1 MDEALDVLVR
11 LLRGEEV
18 SHESDWFQLVNAR
31 LQMTPYSRPSV
42 EIAVA
47 SQVSPTGARAA
58 GKHGVGLL
66 SLGATTSA
74 GFNSL
79 AANWGIAQDI
89 AAENGKTMD
98 RNAWRLVGQMHIAE
112 TKDKAIE
119 QIRFGLEK
127 WIYYFREI
135 ANLPMVPDDFAGDP
149 VEAYL
154 SLGQAVV
161 GTPDEAIERIEQLLA
176 ESGGFGCYLMMA
188 HNWANWENTRRS
200 YEMIAR
206 YVVPHFQQ
214 LNVNRQ
220 ASMEWVRQNK
230 TEFTAQT
237 RAAVGAR
244 IVSHMMEKGTEQIRP
259 EIVALIQGQAPKGSA
274 E

>member
-1 MDEALDVLVR
+1 
-11 LLRGEEV
+11 
-18 SHESDWFQLVNAR
+18 
-31 LQMTPYSRPSV
+31 
-42 EIAVA
+42 
-47 SQVSPTGARAA
+47 
-58 GKHGVGLL
+58 L

-79 AANWGIAQDI
+79 AANWGIAEDI
-89 AAENGKTMD
+89 AKENGQVMD

-127 WIYYFREI
+127 WIYYFREV

-161 GTPDEAIERIEQLLA
+161 GTPDEAIERIEQLVE

-188 HNWANWENTRRS
+188 HNWANWENTKRS

-244 IVSHMMEKGTEQIRP
+244 IVSHMVEKGADQIRP
-259 EIVALIQGQAPKGSA
+259 EIVALIQGLAPKGPA